1 MSTITSISS
10 TWPAVTLTPTPASS
24 SPSSSSLW
32 PHHYVLAPITLL
44 HLPHLFPPCLRT
56 PPSAPSPS
64 AFPAT
69 WTFPQAVNQGHSAFL
84 ACRGV
89 LPTNSVLLVC
99 ATFQLVLLHD
109 LQTDRQKQ
117 HKDGTAWLAVLV
129 TQSLSWQILSTSF
142 LFTLFCS
149 KGLYCHI

>member
-10 TWPAVTLTPTPASS
+10 TWPAVTPTPTPASS

-32 PHHYVLAPITLL
+32 PHCYVLAPITLL
-44 HLPHLFPPCLRT
+44 HLPHLFPPCPRT
-56 PPSAPSPS
+56 PPSAPCPS

-69 WTFPQAVNQGHSAFL
+69 WTFPQAVSQGHSAFL

-89 LPTNSVLLVC
+89 LPTNSLLLVR
-99 ATFQLVLLHD
+99 ATFQLVLVHD
-109 LQTDRQKQ
+109 LPTVRQKQ

-129 TQSLSWQILSTSF
+129 TQSLGWQILSTSF
-142 LFTLFCS
+142 LFTLFYS
-149 KGLYCHI
+149 KGLYSHI